1 MKIPKLSWGINFYSS
16 EICFMFPFIKPVCIA
31 TENSPH
37 LSRNKYFLCEEYLS
51 ETHNKLEFNSAEVI
65 NIKLKS

>member
-1 MKIPKLSWGINFYSS
+1 
-16 EICFMFPFIKPVCIA
+16 MFPFIKPVCIA